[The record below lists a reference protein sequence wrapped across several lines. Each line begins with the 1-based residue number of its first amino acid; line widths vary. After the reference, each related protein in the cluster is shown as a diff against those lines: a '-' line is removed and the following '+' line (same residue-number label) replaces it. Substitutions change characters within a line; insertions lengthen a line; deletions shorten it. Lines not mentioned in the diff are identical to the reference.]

1 MTVRKPVIYAKI
13 ALLAGIVGTLSACSP
28 DAASQ
33 AQKVAPM
40 PQETAN
46 QPPTPKE
53 ESATQFAGLTG
64 GVIDLASYRGKVVL
78 VVNTASQC
86 GYTGQYAG
94 LETLYQARKSD
105 GLVILGVPSNDF
117 GGQEPGSADQI
128 KDFCEINYGVTFPL
142 AAKSVVKGPNA
153 HPFYRSA
160 IDALGPTAQ
169 PAWNFHKVLV
179 GKDGVPIKAFASGVA
194 PNAAELAVAI
204 DAALAS

>member
-1 MTVRKPVIYAKI
+1 MTARAILFHAKI
-13 ALLAGIVGTLSACSP
+13 ALLAGLVGTLPACSP
-28 DAASQ
+28 EGAPLT
-33 AQKVAPM
+33 QKAPTMTQENAHQSVAPKVM
-40 PQETAN
+40 
-46 QPPTPKE
+46 
-53 ESATQFAGLTG
+53 SGMQFEGLTG
-64 GVIDLASYRGKVVL
+64 GVIDLASFRGKVVL

-94 LETLYQARKSD
+94 LETLYQARKAD

-153 HPFYRSA
+153 HPFYRNA
-160 IDALGPTAQ
+160 VDALGPTAQ

-194 PNAAELAVAI
+194 PNAAELETAI